1 MALLFELVVECGP
14 QQADAEALGRHFRG
28 LAWTLTDATEVLIE
42 GYGLHQDAEGNWW
55 TWIGPSGVSRRG
67 VGTPEDAQQLTEVG
81 NYLYERLRSAPRFR
95 FAIVSVE
102 VSDSFTAE
110 DLSWLAQRTFMD
122 GLVLS
127 QTVWDQLGRPDHFV
141 PFATGYVW
149 RPYEG
154 ERYRDAS
161 QFL

>member
-1 MALLFELVVECGP
+1 LRTESLERTVEIGFDGYAIGGLSVGEEKDVMYGVLEHIAP
-14 QQADAEALGRHFRG
+14 KMPGDAPRYLM
-28 LAWTLTDATEVLIE
+28 
-42 GYGLHQDAEGNWW
+42 
-55 TWIGPSGVSRRG
+55 G

-161 QFL
+161 EYL